1 MINPPNLTKSN
12 YLRLPARSGQ
22 ADALA
27 DFITPREGTTS
38 KSVSAATY
46 WYALREEKHP
56 DRFAVFD
63 LFADETAREG
73 YVAAGGPGAV
83 RKNAS
88 NLLEEGWR
96 MRDHASLFSVL
107 GSVVAD
113 DPVDI
118 RLITYIPIQ
127 VADGQSE
134 AFEELLAIGPSEV
147 ANSEPETFYWY
158 ALRDENRP
166 GHYAIV
172 DLYADAHGRAK
183 HRAGDVAATLKRNA
197 PALVRGGWEQGVLA
211 NVIEYEVIA
220 SK

>member
-1 MINPPNLTKSN
+1 MINPPSITKSN
-12 YLRLPARSGQ
+12 YLRLNARSGQ

-27 DFITPREGTTS
+27 DFITPRDGSRS
-38 KSVSAATY
+38 KTISAAAY
-46 WYALREEKHP
+46 WYALRDESNP
-56 DRFAVFD
+56 DGFAVFD
-63 LFADETAREG
+63 LFASESARET
-73 YVAAGGPGAV
+73 YVESGGPGAV

-88 NLLEEGWR
+88 SLLEEGWR

-113 DPVDI
+113 EPVDV

-127 VADGQSE
+127 VADGQE
-134 AFEELLAIGPSEV
+134 KAFEDLLAIGPGEV

-158 ALRDENRP
+158 ALRDETRP
-166 GHYAIV
+166 GNYAIV
-172 DLYADAHGRAK
+172 DLYADERGRTK
-183 HRAGDVAATLKRNA
+183 HRAGDVAATLKKNA
-197 PALVRGGWEQGVLA
+197 PTLVKGGWERGVLA